1 MPKSTPEQSA
11 INSLISLKSQYEQ
24 ALAEAGTQAIHLREQ
39 LAHVN
44 ALLLNQLVPS
54 NGGAPLQANLRS
66 AEPVLEM
73 IAPTDYLALSPAIA
87 EAPATVSE
95 TPKTKVSNRKP
106 EAQPRPG
113 GRTPRELLPA
123 YQGLK
128 RLEAIAQALEAAS
141 GKEITID
148 ALIHALFGNLSAAE
162 HKSERLR
169 LKTLMYQGEKR
180 NLWKKGS
187 APSSYLVKS
196 STGKGKGRGSK
207 AAPQSP
213 SNIAADPVTE
223 AVKPASKPAAKARGK
238 TVAPKSQPAKAA
250 KAKQRISLAVLPV
263 YAQLTKREAIAQVL
277 GQHPG
282 EVLHHDTIIQTL
294 YGDLSP
300 GDLKEE
306 RVRIKTALL
315 TGVKDGKWQ
324 KAAVPSS
331 YFLDASASG
340 VKPKSPGRKAKTP
353 KKTPV

>member
-1 MPKSTPEQSA
+1 MPKSTPEQSP
-11 INSLISLKSQYEQ
+11 INALIALKSQYEQ
-24 ALAEAGTQAIHLREQ
+24 ALAEAGTQSIHLREQ

-54 NGGAPLQANLRS
+54 NGGASLQVNLRS

-73 IAPTDYLALSPAIA
+73 VSPADYRALAPVIA

-95 TPKTKVSNRKP
+95 TPKGKAGKLKP
-106 EAQPRPG
+106 EAKPMPG

-128 RLEAIAQALEAAS
+128 RLDAIAQALEAAP
-141 GKEITID
+141 GAEITID

-180 NLWKKGS
+180 KLWQKGS
-187 APSSYLVKS
+187 IPSSYLIKG
-196 STGKGKGRGSK
+196 STGKDKGRGSK
-207 AAPQSP
+207 AAPQPP
-213 SNIAADPVTE
+213 SDIAADPVA
-223 AVKPASKPAAKARGK
+223 AVVKPAAKARVK
-238 TVAPKSQPAKAA
+238 AIAPKSLPDKAA
-250 KAKQRISLAVLPV
+250 KTKQRISLAVLPV
-263 YAQLTKREAIAQVL
+263 YAQLTKRDAIAQVL

-300 GDLKEE
+300 AELKAE

-331 YFLDASASG
+331 YFLGAAAA
-340 VKPKSPGRKAKTP
+340 VAKSKRAGRPAKTP
-353 KKTPV
+353 RKKLALA